1 VISLEGYN
9 RYAVFW
15 TPPAGSGLA
24 LFGAEWLGW
33 DAEAA
38 RDAPQPAL
46 ILPRP
51 LAEVTRTPRRYGF
64 HGTLKPPFRLAIGTH
79 TAEIDQA
86 LTTLAGRLPPASAP
100 GLALTTRLGFL
111 ALMPDGPAPEISLLA
126 ATCTR
131 DLDRF
136 RAPPGEAELA
146 QRRARALTPRQEQ
159 NLTHWGYPYVLDDF
173 HFHLTLTGRL
183 HPGEAEA
190 LTVAATARATPH
202 LDPALRL
209 NCICLFGDPGG
220 GQGFRLLRRY
230 RLIGKT
236 G

>member
-1 VISLEGYN
+1 VISLDGYT

-24 LFGAEWLGW
+24 RFGAEWLGW

-38 RDAPQPAL
+38 RDVPQPAPT
-46 ILPRP
+46 LPRP
-51 LAEVTRTPRRYGF
+51 IVEVTRTPRRYGF
-64 HGTLKPPFRLAIGTH
+64 HATLKPPFRLADGTSA
-79 TAEIDQA
+79 AELDEA
-86 LTTLAGRLPPASAP
+86 LTTLAAQFPPASAP
-100 GLALTTRLGFL
+100 GLALNTRLGFL
-111 ALMPDGPAPEISLLA
+111 ALMPDSPAPEISLLA
-126 ATCTR
+126 AACTR

-159 NLTHWGYPYVLDDF
+159 NLTRWGYPYVLDDYQ
-173 HFHLTLTGRL
+173 FHLTLTGRL

-190 LTVAATARATPH
+190 LTKAATALATPH
-202 LDPALRL
+202 LDPALHL
-209 NCICLFGDPGG
+209 DAICLFGDPGG